1 MVIKSIRIPP
11 RRHSRATG
19 ARGTTRL
26 YYTPK
31 GGPENGFPLM
41 MVSVVGCCHSE
52 DANGPREMLSMV
64 HTPIMETASPQAL
77 GLSPTLIS
85 PIMEEY

>member
-1 MVIKSIRIPP
+1 
-11 RRHSRATG
+11 
-19 ARGTTRL
+19 
-26 YYTPK
+26 
-31 GGPENGFPLM
+31 M

-64 HTPIMETASPQAL
+64 HAPIMETASPQAL

-85 PIMEEY
+85 PIMEEYWPKSSGTDLRTVAAIPAVTP